1 MKLQFDRNLLE
12 KYNIAGP
19 RYTSYPPATFFHEE
33 YGNDSYKE
41 SVILSN
47 DEKPENVSVYV
58 HIPFCP
64 QLCTFCGCTT
74 YTGMGQST
82 IEKYI
87 DVLIKEIETVSK
99 DVSKERKL
107 TQVHWGGGTPNAIDA
122 KLIRRVTDTIKANFN
137 FADEYEMAMEC
148 SPAYLDFDMVDQLRD
163 MGFNRISLGIQDF
176 KKEVLAAINRRPAK
190 VPVNEMIAYL
200 RKIGF
205 SGINLDLVY
214 GLPYQTQESFKA
226 TVAEALSAK
235 PDRLV
240 TFSYAHVPTVIKRQ
254 RMLEQYGLPSADEK
268 ISMLEDAYNMAIE
281 AGYVAIGMDHFA
293 RPDDEFAIALNEK
306 KLHRNFQGY
315 CTRAT
320 TGQVY
325 GFGTSSISQ
334 LFNAYSQ
341 NEKTIKA
348 YMERVEK
355 DGKAVVRGYRLN
367 QDEQIIRQV
376 INELMCNYYAD
387 FKAIAADFNV
397 SVDTVYTAVDYALE
411 KVQAFIDDG
420 LLKLENDVFVVE
432 GQGRYVIRNIAMA
445 FDPALKKGKGSYSK
459 TV

>member
-1 MKLQFDRNLLE
+1 MLEFDRNLLD

-19 RYTSYPPATFFHEE
+19 RYTSYPPATFFSET
-33 YGNDSYKE
+33 YGNENYRE
-41 SVILSN
+41 SVMLSN
-47 DEKPENVSVYV
+47 DEKPANVSVYV

-74 YTGMGQST
+74 YTGMGQNT
-82 IEKYI
+82 IEKYV
-87 DVLIKEIETVSK
+87 DVLIKEIELVSK
-99 DVSKERKL
+99 DISKDRKL
-107 TQVHWGGGTPNAIDA
+107 TQVHWGGGTPNAISPD
-122 KLIRRVTDTIKANFN
+122 LIRKVSDTIKANFT

-148 SPAYLDFDMVDQLRD
+148 SPAYLDYDMVDQLRD

-190 VPVNEMIAYL
+190 VPVNEMVAYL
-200 RKIGF
+200 KKVGF
-205 SGINLDLVY
+205 TGINLDLVY
-214 GLPYQTQESFKA
+214 GLPFQTLESFKA
-226 TVAEALSAK
+226 TVAEALAAK
-235 PDRLV
+235 PHRLV
-240 TFSYAHVPTVIKRQ
+240 TFSYAHIPSVIKRQ
-254 RMLEQYGLPSADEK
+254 RTLEQYGLPTPDEK
-268 ISMLEDAYNMAIE
+268 IAMLENAYNSAVE

-293 RPDDEFAIALNEK
+293 KPDDEFAIALEEK

-315 CTRAT
+315 CTRET

-341 NEKTIKA
+341 NEKTIKK
-348 YMERVEK
+348 YMERIETE
-355 DGKAVVRGYRLN
+355 GRAVVRGYRLKQN
-367 QDEQIIRQV
+367 EQIVRQV

-387 FKAIAADFNV
+387 FKQIAKDFSV
-397 SVDTVYTAVDYALE
+397 SVNGVYTAVAFHQD
-411 KVQAFIDDG
+411 KVQAFIDDE
-420 LLKLENDVFVVE
+420 LLKIENDAITVL

-445 FDPALKKGKGSYSK
+445 FDPALHQGKGQYSN